1 MNLSRCFGDET
12 STNDGTQF
20 FVCLSVEGGKWG
32 LADSVR
38 MTSFGA
44 WVTGPASLSSYH
56 LTTISEQPICH
67 CASRI
72 KSNVAL
78 SIKEVLKNKAAHTM
92 LPYEMVKYHA
102 TNFIEKKKDE
112 SI

>member
-1 MNLSRCFGDET
+1 M
-12 STNDGTQF
+12 
-20 FVCLSVEGGKWG
+20 EGGKWG

-44 WVTGPASLSSYH
+44 LVTGSASLSSYH
-56 LTTISEQPICH
+56 LTTILEQPIRH

-78 SIKEVLKNKAAHTM
+78 SIKEVLKNKASHTLLQYTKDRLTEGQYNIVGLIM
-92 LPYEMVKYHA
+92 RKSRFWALLFGLTHCS
-102 TNFIEKKKDE
+102 IELNGTE
-112 SI
+112 LA